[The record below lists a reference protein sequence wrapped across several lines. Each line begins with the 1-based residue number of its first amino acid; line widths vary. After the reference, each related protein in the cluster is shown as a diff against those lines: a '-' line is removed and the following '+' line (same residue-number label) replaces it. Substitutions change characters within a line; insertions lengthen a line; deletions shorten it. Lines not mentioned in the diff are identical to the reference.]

1 MVGGEGLGQAMS
13 IDLRSRGWGGPQPA
27 YPYEPSRAGQED
39 GVYIVICKTQ
49 DYNGVFAMREEPSG
63 GKLCFIPH
71 RCGSDETLG
80 RTSVTTIARLS
91 CSPQS
96 DLLAPGLEFS
106 DPPLFRLA
114 RRNDPF

>member
-63 GKLCFIPH
+63 GNCASSLIVVEVM
-71 RCGSDETLG
+71 R
-80 RTSVTTIARLS
+80 
-91 CSPQS
+91 
-96 DLLAPGLEFS
+96 
-106 DPPLFRLA
+106 RLA
-114 RRNDPF
+114 AHL

>member
-1 MVGGEGLGQAMS
+1 MVGGEGLGQPMLAPRAVCKG
-13 IDLRSRGWGGPQPA
+13 LRRTPIFAEAWDS
-27 YPYEPSRAGQED
+27 YQED

-63 GKLCFIPH
+63 GRLCFIPH

-80 RTSVTTIARLS
+80 PTSVTTIARLS

>member
-1 MVGGEGLGQAMS
+1 MLAPHAVCKGLRRTRILAEDWDS
-13 IDLRSRGWGGPQPA
+13 
-27 YPYEPSRAGQED
+27 YQED
-39 GVYIVICKTQ
+39 GSYIVICKTQ
-49 DYNGVFAMREEPSG
+49 DYNGVFAMREEPSVG
-63 GKLCFIPH
+63 RLCFIPH

-80 RTSVTTIARLS
+80 RTSVATIARLS